1 MNPNPNFAQPPRQMS
16 ERRVTVVG
24 AVLACIGP
32 ASLSLFTPAMPEI
45 VHAFGTTEDAVK
57 MTLGLYFAGFA
68 LGQLVCGPLSDGY
81 GRKPVTM
88 TFLWL
93 YLAGSLGALLAP
105 SIEIL
110 ILSRLLQGAG
120 AAVGLA
126 LSRAIVR
133 DLFAYEQSARI
144 LNLIT
149 LILSL
154 APALAPT
161 VGGLV
166 MEVAGWHAIFSIM
179 FAMGVGTLLTVRF
192 ALVETVERN
201 PTRLRPAVVLATYR
215 RLLCDGYFLSS
226 SLVIAGTLGAYYTQ
240 STVLPF
246 ILMDRLGLTPA
257 QFGLAMLFQSISFVS
272 GSLAMRVLIRRY
284 GAYRMVPVGLAFCS
298 SGAVAMAV
306 LLGLFEPTFVTVM
319 VPMAMFVFG
328 NAFVMPA
335 MAAASVAAYPMNAG
349 AASSLSGFLQMGAGL
364 AGVVLSGFMGD
375 AIMGM
380 SVVVPLMG
388 LGAVVAWLV
397 WRRIPEP
404 TMARSVVT
412 RHAPAS

>member
-1 MNPNPNFAQPPRQMS
+1 MNVDLRSAQPASLMS
-16 ERRVTVVG
+16 ERRVTIVG
-24 AVLACIGP
+24 AVLAGIGP

-68 LGQLVCGPLSDGY
+68 LTQLVCGPLSDGY
-81 GRKPVTM
+81 GRKPVTLA
-88 TFLWL
+88 FLGI
-93 YLAGSLGALLAP
+93 YLVGSLGALLAP
-105 SIEIL
+105 SIEVL

-133 DLFAYEQSARI
+133 DLFAHEQSARI

-149 LILSL
+149 LILAL
-154 APALAPT
+154 APAIAPT
-161 VGGLV
+161 IGGLV

-179 FAMGVGTLLTVRF
+179 LAMGVAALFTVKF
-192 ALVETVERN
+192 ALVETVDRD
-201 PTRLRPAVVLATYR
+201 PTRARPAVVLATYR
-215 RLLCDGYFLSS
+215 MLLADGYFLCS

-257 QFGLAMLFQSISFVS
+257 QFGLAMLFQSISFIT
-272 GSLAMRVLIRRY
+272 GSVCMRLLIPRY
-284 GAYRMVPVGLAFCS
+284 GAYRMVPVGLAFTTV
-298 SGAVAMAV
+298 GAVAMAV
-306 LLGLFEPTFVTVM
+306 LLGFFAPTFMTVM
-319 VPMAMFVFG
+319 VPIALFVFG

-335 MAAASVAAYPMNAG
+335 MSAATVAAHPDNAG
-349 AASSLSGFLQMGAGL
+349 AASSLSGFMQMGGGLVGTVLAGL
-364 AGVVLSGFMGD
+364 MGD
-375 AIMGM
+375 AIKGI

-388 LGAVVAWLV
+388 LGSVVAWLV

-404 TMARSVVT
+404 VMARAVVA
-412 RHAPAS
+412 RKLNRL

>member
-1 MNPNPNFAQPPRQMS
+1 MS
-16 ERRVTVVG
+16 ERRVTIVG
-24 AVLACIGP
+24 AVLAGIGP

-45 VHAFGTTEDAVK
+45 VRAFGTSEDAVK

-68 LGQLVCGPLSDGY
+68 LAQLVCGPLSDGY

-88 TFLWL
+88 AFLWL

-133 DLFAYEQSARI
+133 DLFAHEQSARI

-149 LILSL
+149 LILAL

-179 FAMGVGTLLTVRF
+179 FLMGVAALVTIRF
-192 ALVETVERN
+192 ALVETVSPN
-201 PTRLRPAVVLATYR
+201 PASVRPMAILATYR
-215 RLLCDGYFLSS
+215 KLLGDGYFMGS

-240 STVLPF
+240 ATVLPF
-246 ILMDRLGLTPA
+246 VLMDRLGLTPG
-257 QFGLAMLFQSISFVS
+257 QFGLAMLFQSASFIS
-272 GSLAMRVLIRRY
+272 GSLAMRRLIPRY
-284 GAYRMVPVGLAFCS
+284 GAYRMVPVGLFFS
-298 SGAVAMAV
+298 SLGAIAMAV
-306 LLGLFEPTFVTVM
+306 LLGLYEPTFVTVM
-319 VPMAMFVFG
+319 APIALFVFG
-328 NAFVMPA
+328 NSFVMPA
-335 MAAASVAAYPMNAG
+335 MSAASVASYPENAG
-349 AASSLSGFLQMGAGL
+349 AASSLSGFLQMGSGLVGALLAGL
-364 AGVVLSGFMGD
+364 MGD
-375 AIMGM
+375 AIRGI

-388 LGAVVAWLV
+388 LLAVVSWLL
-397 WRRIPEP
+397 WRKIPEP
-404 TMARSVVT
+404 LMARSVVV
-412 RHAPAS
+412 RKV

>member
-1 MNPNPNFAQPPRQMS
+1 MNVDLRSAQPASLMS
-16 ERRVTVVG
+16 ERRVTIVG
-24 AVLACIGP
+24 AVLAGIGP

-68 LGQLVCGPLSDGY
+68 LTQLVCGPLSDGY
-81 GRKPVTM
+81 GRKPVTLA
-88 TFLWL
+88 FLGI

-105 SIEIL
+105 SIEVL

-133 DLFAYEQSARI
+133 DLFAHEQSARI

-149 LILSL
+149 LILAL
-154 APALAPT
+154 APAIAPT
-161 VGGLV
+161 IGGLV

-179 FAMGVGTLLTVRF
+179 LAMGVAALFTVKF
-192 ALVETVERN
+192 ALVETVDRD
-201 PTRLRPAVVLATYR
+201 PTRARPAVVLATYR
-215 RLLCDGYFLSS
+215 MLLADGYFLCS

-257 QFGLAMLFQSISFVS
+257 QFGLAMLFQSISFIT
-272 GSLAMRVLIRRY
+272 GSVCMRLLIPRY
-284 GAYRMVPVGLAFCS
+284 GAYRMVPVGLAFTTV
-298 SGAVAMAV
+298 GAVAMAV
-306 LLGLFEPTFVTVM
+306 LLGFFAPTFMTVM
-319 VPMAMFVFG
+319 VPIALFVFG

-335 MAAASVAAYPMNAG
+335 MSAATVAAHPDNAG
-349 AASSLSGFLQMGAGL
+349 AASSLSGFMQMGGGLVGTVLAGL
-364 AGVVLSGFMGD
+364 MGD
-375 AIMGM
+375 AIKGI

-388 LGAVVAWLV
+388 LGSVFAWLV

-404 TMARSVVT
+404 VMARAVVA
-412 RHAPAS
+412 RKLNRL